1 MIAPLNGSLLTRE
14 ADVVVVGGGPA
25 GATAAHELAKAG
37 HDVVLLDRAGRIKPC
52 GGAVPPQL
60 MEDFDVPEELLV
72 ARIDTARIISP
83 KGAHVD
89 IPVGNG
95 FVGMVDRDVFD
106 EWLRERAA
114 SAGATRVTGS
124 YESFER
130 DKNDRLVIR
139 YREGGSRSG
148 ELRSIRTRM
157 LIGADGALSRVARQA
172 LPESAAKGK
181 FVFAYH
187 EVIASPA
194 LEDDHFGSSRCDVY
208 YEGGLS
214 PDFYAWVFPH
224 GDTTS
229 VGTGS
234 AIKGFSLRGA
244 VSELR
249 DRTGLGDVETI
260 REEGAPIPMK
270 PLPKWDNG
278 KDIILAGDAAGVV
291 APSSGEGIFYA
302 MTCGRFSAQA
312 VATAL
317 ETGDA
322 RELSRARKRFLRTHG
337 QVFWVLG
344 VMQRFWYSNDT
355 RRERFVRIC
364 EDRDVQEL
372 TFEGYMR
379 KQLVKAKPLAHAK
392 IFWKNIGHLTGL
404 ARA

>member
-1 MIAPLNGSLLTRE
+1 MIAPTHLTPPRTV
-14 ADVVVVGGGPA
+14 DVVVVGGGPA
-25 GATAAHELAKAG
+25 GATAAHELALAG

-60 MEDFDVPEELLV
+60 MEDFDVPDEMLV
-72 ARIDTARIISP
+72 NHVDTARIISP
-83 KGAHVD
+83 TGNHVD

-95 FVGMVDRDVFD
+95 FVGMVDREHFD
-106 EWLRERAA
+106 EWLRTRAA
-114 SAGATRVTGS
+114 SAGAKRITGS

-130 DKNDRLVIR
+130 DKDDTLVVN

-148 ELRSIRTRM
+148 APVRLRTRM

-172 LPESAAKGK
+172 LPDEAAKGK

-187 EVIASPA
+187 EVIASPQV
-194 LEDDHFGSSRCDVY
+194 EDESFGAARCDVY
-208 YEGGLS
+208 YEGHLS

-224 GDTTS
+224 GETTS

-234 AIKGFSLRGA
+234 ALKGFSLRDA
-244 VSELR
+244 VTELR
-249 DRTGLGDVETI
+249 KRTGMDEVETI
-260 REEGAPIPMK
+260 REEGAPIPLK
-270 PLPKWDNG
+270 PLPRWDNG

-302 MTCGRFSAQA
+302 MTGGRYAAQA
-312 VATAL
+312 VAQAL
-317 ETGDA
+317 ATGDV

-344 VMQRFWYSNDT
+344 VMQRFWYSSDG

-379 KQLVKAKPLAHAK
+379 KQLVKARPLAHAK

>member
-1 MIAPLNGSLLTRE
+1 MIAPAHRFEHTY
-14 ADVVVVGGGPA
+14 DVVVVGGGPA
-25 GATAAHELAKAG
+25 GATAAHELAMAG

-60 MEDFDVPEELLV
+60 MEDFDVPESLLV
-72 ARIDTARIISP
+72 NRVDTARIISP
-83 KGAHVD
+83 TGNHVD
-89 IPVGNG
+89 IPVGDG

-106 EWLRERAA
+106 EWLRARAET
-114 SAGATRVTGS
+114 AGATRITGS
-124 YESFER
+124 FEAFER
-130 DKNDRLVIR
+130 DRNDRLVIR

-148 ELRSIRTRM
+148 ELRRLRTRM

-172 LPESAAKGK
+172 LPAEAAQAK

-187 EVIASPA
+187 EVIASPVV
-194 LEDDHFGSSRCDVY
+194 EDRHFGAARCDVY

-234 AIKGFSLRGA
+234 ARKGFSLRDA

-249 DRTGLGDVETI
+249 DRTGLDDVETI

-278 KDIILAGDAAGVV
+278 RDIILAGDASGVV

-302 MTCGRFSAQA
+302 MTGGRCAAEA
-312 VATAL
+312 VALAL
-317 ETGDA
+317 ETGDG
-322 RELSRARKRFLRTHG
+322 RELARARKRFLRTHG

-344 VMQRFWYSNDT
+344 VMQRFWYSNDR

-379 KQLVKAKPLAHAK
+379 KQLVKARPLAHAK